1 MQLVAF
7 YVVLTSIIAVVVA
20 IKISI
25 MTGLCAFGA
34 AMLSATAGGGTKE
47 GLRKWQGITSVGI
60 VIIGVALFAFS
71 YWLGHQFSLVL
82 FGYHISGETWAIVG
96 AVLGFFLA

>member
-1 MQLVAF
+1 MRKRPLYRLAGDTMQLVAF

-47 GLRKWQGITSVGI
+47 GLRKWQGIGTVTLDKQT
-60 VIIGVALFAFS
+60 A
-71 YWLGHQFSLVL
+71 
-82 FGYHISGETWAIVG
+82 ISTPQ
-96 AVLGFFLA
+96 